1 MKVAVLMGGR
11 SAEREVSLASGVQV
25 ARALRRA
32 GHRVTAVDTRDG
44 PLDRAREEELLERGV
59 GEAPPEPEAGGRP
72 GEPELLEVAG
82 LPEVAGADVVFPA
95 LHGGAGEDGTL
106 QAILEVAGVTCAGS
120 GPLGCGLA
128 MDKDV
133 SKRLFRQAGVPT
145 SDWHMAPAAGGPPEE
160 EIADALGRPLV
171 VKPASGGSTLG
182 LTVVRAEGELAAAVE
197 RARRFDDEVMVEA
210 FTEGREITVGV
221 LGDRPLAVGEIVPE
235 HEIFDYACKYQPELA
250 REIFPADIPAAAA
263 DRARELAL
271 SVHRALK
278 LEGFSRVDFI
288 LDAEGASWC
297 LEANA
302 LPGMTSN
309 SLVPQA
315 AAASGIDFP
324 ELCDR
329 IVRAAAG
336 AAA

>member
-1 MKVAVLMGGR
+1 MRVAVLMGGR

-25 ARALRRA
+25 ARALREA
-32 GHRVTAVDTRDG
+32 GHEVTAVDTVEG
-44 PLDRAREEELLERGV
+44 AVDRNRELELLERGV
-59 GEAPPEPEAGGRP
+59 GSAPPEPEAGERAAAT
-72 GEPELLEVAG
+72 ELLDVVR
-82 LPEVAGADVVFPA
+82 LPSVAGADVVFPA

-106 QAILEVAGVTCAGS
+106 QAVLRVAGVRYAGS

-145 SDWHMAPAAGGPPEE
+145 ADWRMAPVAAGEAAG
-160 EIADALGRPLV
+160 LGWPLV

-182 LTVVRAEGELAAAVE
+182 LTVVRSEGELAAAVD
-197 RARRFDDEVMVEA
+197 RARRFDDEVMLEA

-221 LGDRPLAVGEIVPE
+221 LADEPLAVGEIVPE

-250 REIFPADIPAAAA
+250 REIFPADLAEAEAR
-263 DRARELAL
+263 RARELAL
-271 SVHRALK
+271 RVHRALK
-278 LEGFSRVDFI
+278 LSGFSRVDFI
-288 LDAEGASWC
+288 LDADGEPWC

-315 AAASGIDFP
+315 AAASGIGFP

-329 IVRAAAG
+329 IVRAAAAEG
-336 AAA
+336 P

>member
-1 MKVAVLMGGR
+1 MRVAVLAGGR

-25 ARALRRA
+25 ARALREA

-44 PLDRAREEELLERGV
+44 ALDRAREEELLERGV
-59 GEAPPEPEAGGRP
+59 GPAPPEPEAGG
-72 GEPELLEVAG
+72 GAGAPELLEAARR
-82 LPEVAGADVVFPA
+82 PEVAGADVVFPA

-106 QAILEVAGVTCAGS
+106 QAILGAAGVRYAGS
-120 GPLGCGLA
+120 GPLGCALA

-133 SKRLFRQAGVPT
+133 AKRLFRHAGVPT
-145 SDWHMAPAAGGPPEE
+145 ADWRMAPAGDGPAWSEAAGE
-160 EIADALGRPLV
+160 LGRPLV

-182 LTVVRAEGELAAAVE
+182 LTVVREEGGLAAAVE
-197 RARRFDDEVMVEA
+197 RARRFGDEVMLEA

-221 LGDRPLAVGEIVPE
+221 LAGEPLAVGEIVPE
-235 HEIFDYACKYQPELA
+235 HEIFDYECKYQPELA
-250 REIFPADIPAAAA
+250 REVFPAGIPDAAAA
-263 DRARELAL
+263 RAQELAVA
-271 SVHRALK
+271 VHRALR
-278 LEGFSRVDFI
+278 LEGFSRVDFL
-288 LDAEGASWC
+288 LDDDGEAWC

-315 AAASGIDFP
+315 AAASGIAFP

-336 AAA
+336 